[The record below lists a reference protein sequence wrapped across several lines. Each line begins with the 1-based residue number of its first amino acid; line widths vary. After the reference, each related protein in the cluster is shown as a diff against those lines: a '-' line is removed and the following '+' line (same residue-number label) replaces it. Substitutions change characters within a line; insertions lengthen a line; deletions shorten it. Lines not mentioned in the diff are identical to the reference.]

1 MEKMLIVNGSPR
13 APRSNSKCY
22 IEWFKM
28 FWPSECLEY
37 LVTDKKH
44 KEVCQKI
51 DEYQHLLLVFP
62 LYADGLP
69 VTLMHF
75 LNELKCHRF
84 KRSPTVHVI
93 VNCGFIEPE
102 QTFVAVDMIRLFCKQ
117 NQIPYGATLCIGAG
131 EAILNTPFAFL
142 VKRKMK
148 KMVKAIV
155 KKHPEA
161 IKVTMPLPKKAF
173 IKASTTY
180 WIDYGKKNN
189 VSPEQMAAMD
199 IESSASGK

>member
-13 APRSNSKCY
+13 APRSNSKRY

-84 KRSPTVHVI
+84 KRD
-93 VNCGFIEPE
+93 
-102 QTFVAVDMIRLFCKQ
+102 QAD
-117 NQIPYGATLCIGAG
+117 AG
-131 EAILNTPFAFL
+131 DNGG
-142 VKRKMK
+142 
-148 KMVKAIV
+148 
-155 KKHPEA
+155 
-161 IKVTMPLPKKAF
+161 
-173 IKASTTY
+173 Y
-180 WIDYGKKNN
+180 
-189 VSPEQMAAMD
+189 
-199 IESSASGK
+199 ASGSNRDSGRMQAPAGGLKGICT